1 MWTDEKNA
9 LERLIDLKRVK
20 ARIETEAQQEEK
32 AGQIHTTAEQKEYRL
47 KVLDKLIA
55 QSELE
60 KKKKKTEK
68 QGEVYR

>member
-9 LERLIDLKRVK
+9 LEHLIDLKRVK

-47 KVLDKLIA
+47 KVLDKFGKVDWFVTSSCKVID
-55 QSELE
+55 S
-60 KKKKKTEK
+60 
-68 QGEVYR
+68 GI